1 MTEKI
6 SRRDFLRL
14 GAAGAATGVLA
25 GCTSPRRWVVLEPF
39 VRPPEQQ
46 VSGVATWYATTCRQ
60 CPAGCGVIVRLMN
73 GRAVKLEGNPEHP
86 LNRGKLCARGQAGL
100 QMLYHPDRLS
110 GPLLQSTR
118 GSREFSA
125 IDWNEGINRL
135 FQALEKAGP
144 AVAVIGGAT
153 MSDHLFDLFS
163 RLLAAVDAPAPVI
176 YDLYTELGG
185 YRMLAQAMGQVY
197 GRAALPAYRL
207 AEADVVFSFGAEFLG
222 TWTSAVRYGVEY
234 GAFRSQPYGKRGLLV
249 HFEPRQSSTAVTAD
263 DYVAIAPG
271 SEGLVA
277 GALLRII
284 ADGNLGLPGRA
295 ESARGLAPSL
305 DVDQAARESGIPL
318 EALQRWA
325 RRFAEAERAVA
336 IPGGALAGSSNGM
349 LAARAIEALNVVSG
363 SAPAGVNTTPPDLGL
378 ARKSLNTFAD
388 VQSLIARMRA
398 GEVQVLLIH
407 STNPAYEL
415 PAAAGFLEALAQV
428 PLVVSF
434 GPIVDETAV
443 WSDLIL
449 PDRSYLESFGYEV
462 VSPDFGSPVVSS
474 QQPVVTPVFDARA
487 TGDVLLTVAR
497 GIPAAAAAMPWGD
510 EVDYLNQ
517 MVAGLPEAAYP
528 ASTPEEKRA
537 RFQQHGGWWP
547 APAAAAPALRP
558 QPFTVTAQR
567 AAFDGN
573 ETDYPYFLH
582 VYPSVLL
589 SDGRGASLP
598 LLQGVPDPMTT
609 IAWQSWVELH
619 PATAGRLEIRD
630 GDLLRVTSPH
640 GEIVAAA
647 YVTPGIRPDT
657 VAIPAGQGHQD
668 LGRYARD
675 RGSNVV
681 QLLGA
686 ALTDEGGG
694 LRWNGVRV
702 ALARTGKRIATASL
716 ESKVGVTE
724 GLGYE

>member
-1 MTEKI
+1 
-6 SRRDFLRL
+6 
-14 GAAGAATGVLA
+14 
-25 GCTSPRRWVVLEPF
+25 
-39 VRPPEQQ
+39 
-46 VSGVATWYATTCRQ
+46 
-60 CPAGCGVIVRLMN
+60 MN

-100 QMLYHPDRLS
+100 QTLYNPDRLG
-110 GPLLQSTR
+110 GPLLQAKR

-125 IDWNEGINRL
+125 LDWNEGINRL

-144 AVAVIGGAT
+144 AVAVLGGTT

-163 RLLAAVDAPAPVI
+163 KLLAAVNAPAPLI
-176 YDLYTELGG
+176 YDLYSELAG

-197 GRAALPAYRL
+197 GHAAIPAYRL
-207 AEADVVFSFGAEFLG
+207 GQADVVFSFGAEFLG

-234 GAFRSQPYGKRGLLV
+234 GAFRGQPYGKRGRLI
-249 HFEPRQSSTAVTAD
+249 HFEPRQSSTAVSAD
-263 DYVAIAPG
+263 DYYAIAPG

-277 GALLRII
+277 GAMLRLI
-284 ADGNLGLPGRA
+284 ADGGLGLPGRA
-295 ESARGLAPSL
+295 DRARGLAPTL
-305 DVDQAARESGIPL
+305 DLEQAADECGVPL
-318 EALQRWA
+318 EALQRLA
-325 RRFAEAERAVA
+325 RRFADAQNAVA
-336 IPGGALAGSSNGM
+336 IPGGALAGSSNG
-349 LAARAIEALNVVSG
+349 LQVVRAIEALNVVSG
-363 SAPAGVNTTPPDLGL
+363 FAPEGVSTTTIDLGL
-378 ARKSLNTFAD
+378 PRKSIGAFED
-388 VQSLIARMRA
+388 VQSLIARMQA
-398 GEVQVLLIH
+398 GQIQVLLVH
-407 STNPAYEL
+407 SANPAFEL
-415 PAAAGFLEALAQV
+415 PEAAGFREALSKV

-434 GPIVDETAV
+434 SPIVDETAV

-462 VSPDFGSPVVSS
+462 VRPDFGEPAVAS

-487 TGDVLLTVAR
+487 TGDILLTVAR
-497 GIPAAAAAMPWGD
+497 GIPAAAAAMPWDD

-517 MVAGLPEAAYP
+517 MVAGLPAAAYP
-528 ASTPEEKRA
+528 ASTPEEKSA

-547 APAAAAPALRP
+547 ARAAAAPALP
-558 QPFTVTAQR
+558 AQPFTVSVQR

-573 ETDYPYFLH
+573 ETEYPYFLH
-582 VYPSVLL
+582 IYPSVLL

-619 PATAGRLEIRD
+619 PTTAARLEIRD

-640 GEIVAAA
+640 GEIEAAA

-668 LGRYARD
+668 MGRYARD
-675 RGSNVV
+675 RGANVV
-681 QLLGA
+681 RLLGA
-686 ALTDEGGG
+686 TLTDEGGG

-702 ALARTGKRIATASL
+702 SLTRTGQRIATASL
-716 ESKVGVTE
+716 ESKVGAME
-724 GLGYE
+724 GLGHE

>member
-14 GAAGAATGVLA
+14 GAAGAATSVLA

-46 VSGVATWYATTCRQ
+46 VSGLATWYATTCRQ

-110 GPLLQSTR
+110 GPLLQATR
-118 GSREFSA
+118 GSREFAA

-135 FQALEKAGP
+135 FQSLEKAGS
-144 AVAVIGGAT
+144 AVAVLGGAT
-153 MSDHLFDLFS
+153 MSDHLYDLFTRFLS
-163 RLLAAVDAPAPVI
+163 AMNAPAPVI

-185 YRMLAQAMGQVY
+185 YLSLSQAMARVY
-197 GRAALPAYRL
+197 GRRALPAYPIG
-207 AEADVVFSFGAEFLG
+207 AADVVFSFGAEFLG
-222 TWTSAVRYGVEY
+222 TWTSAVRYGVEF
-234 GAFRSQPYGKRGLLV
+234 GAFRSQPYGKRGMLA
-249 HFEPRQSSTAVTAD
+249 HFEPRQSSTAVPAD
-263 DYVAIAPG
+263 RYFSVAPG

-277 GALLRII
+277 GILLRLI
-284 ADGNLGLPGRA
+284 ADGGLGLPGRA
-295 ESARGLAPSL
+295 DRARSMAPVL
-305 DVDQAARESGIPL
+305 DVDQAARECEIPIDEL
-318 EALQRWA
+318 RSLA
-325 RRFAEAERAVA
+325 RRFAEAEHPVA

-349 LAARAIEALNVVSG
+349 QAAMAIEALNVV
-363 SAPAGVNTTPPDLGL
+363 AGYTPQGIALPDASVALPH
-378 ARKSLNTFAD
+378 KPLNSFED
-388 VQSLIARMRA
+388 VKSLIARMRA
-398 GEVQVLLIH
+398 GEVQVLLVH

-415 PAAAGFLEALAQV
+415 PQSAGFLEALANV

-434 GPIVDETAV
+434 ASMVDETAV

-449 PDRSYLESFGYEV
+449 PDRSYLESWGYEV
-462 VSPDFGSPVVSS
+462 VTPDFGSSVISG

-497 GIPAAAAAMPWGD
+497 GIPAAAAALPWED
-510 EVDYLNQ
+510 EVDYLSQ
-517 MVAGLPEAAYP
+517 QIGGLPQAAYP
-528 ASTPEEKRA
+528 ASGPEEARA

-547 APAAAAPALRP
+547 RAAASASGVGA
-558 QPFTVTAQR
+558 QPFIASAAR
-567 AAFDGN
+567 AEFEGAEADF
-573 ETDYPYFLH
+573 PFFLH
-582 VYPSVLL
+582 LYPSVLL
-589 SDGRGASLP
+589 SDGRGAPLP

-609 IAWQSWVELH
+609 IAWQSWAEIH
-619 PATAGRLEIRD
+619 PATAEKLQVRD
-630 GDLLRVTSPH
+630 GDLLRITSPY
-640 GEIVAAA
+640 GEVEVPA
-647 YVTPGIRPDT
+647 YVTPGVRPDT
-657 VAIPAGQGHQD
+657 VAIPAGQGHDD
-668 LGRYARD
+668 LGRFARD
-675 RGSNVV
+675 RGANVV
-681 QLLGA
+681 DLLGTA
-686 ALTDEGGG
+686 AASEGGG

-702 ALARTGKRIATASL
+702 ALARTGKRIATAAL

>member
-14 GAAGAATGVLA
+14 GAAGAATSVLA

-100 QMLYHPDRLS
+100 QVLYNPDRLS
-110 GPLLQSTR
+110 GPLLQPTR
-118 GSREFSA
+118 GSRGFSA
-125 IDWNEGINRL
+125 LDWNEGINRL
-135 FQALEKAGP
+135 FQGLEQAGP
-144 AVAVIGGAT
+144 AVAVLGGTT

-163 RLLAAVDAPAPVI
+163 RLLAALNAPPPVI
-176 YDLYTELGG
+176 YDLYAELAG
-185 YRMLAQAMGQVY
+185 YRTLAQAMGQVY
-197 GRAALPAYRL
+197 GRAAVPAYRL
-207 AEADVVFSFGAEFLG
+207 AQADVVFSFGAEFLG
-222 TWTSAVRYGVEY
+222 TWTSAVRYGVEF
-234 GAFRSQPYGKRGLLV
+234 GAFRSQPYGKRGRLV

-263 DYVAIAPG
+263 DYFAIAPG
-271 SEGLVA
+271 SESLVA
-277 GALLRII
+277 GALLRLI
-284 ADGNLGLPGRA
+284 ADGGLGLPGRA
-295 ESARGLAPSL
+295 DIARGLAPAL
-305 DVDQAARESGIPL
+305 DVEQTALECGIPL
-318 EALQRWA
+318 EALQRLA
-325 RRFAEAERAVA
+325 LRFAEAQRAVA
-336 IPGGALAGSSNGM
+336 IPGGALAGSSNG
-349 LAARAIEALNVVSG
+349 LQTVRAIEALNVVSG
-363 SAPAGVNTTPPDLGL
+363 NAPEGVSATTLELGL
-378 ARKSLNTFAD
+378 RRKSIGAFED
-388 VQSLIARMRA
+388 VQSLIARMQA
-398 GEVQVLLIH
+398 GQVQVLMVH
-407 STNPAYEL
+407 SANPTFEL
-415 PAAAGFLEALAQV
+415 PEAAGFLEALAKV

-443 WSDLIL
+443 WSDLVL

-462 VSPDFGSPVVSS
+462 VTPDFGEAVVSS

-487 TGDVLLTVAR
+487 TGDVLLTIAR
-497 GIPAAAAAMPWGD
+497 GIPAAAAAMPWDD
-510 EVDYLNQ
+510 EVDYLKQ

-547 APAAAAPALRP
+547 VRTPAAPAP
-558 QPFTVTAQR
+558 PSQPYTVSAQR

-573 ETDYPYFLH
+573 ETEYPYFLH
-582 VYPSVLL
+582 IYPSVLL
-589 SDGRGASLP
+589 SDGRGASQP

-619 PATAGRLEIRD
+619 PSTAERLEVRD

-675 RGSNVV
+675 RGANVMR
-681 QLLGA
+681 LMSA
-686 ALTDEGGG
+686 SLTDEGGG

-702 ALARTGKRIATASL
+702 ALARTGTRIATASL

-724 GLGYE
+724 GLGHE